1 MVIELFNWLVGGGC
15 KSLKMK
21 PGLEEAQGDL
31 VYQKMAPAGL
41 MRLMVLAR
49 KWTWLFIWQGQV
61 SISLYLC
68 LFGRS
73 QRLHYGICC
82 VCVWRRKSEKLR
94 SRRDG
99 RGDGRPLCFVF
110 SCFGW
115 LGDFGRG

>member
-1 MVIELFNWLVGGGC
+1 MEVGRGG
-15 KSLKMK
+15 KWWAVS
-21 PGLEEAQGDL
+21 
-31 VYQKMAPAGL
+31 VSAGL
-41 MRLMVLAR
+41 
-49 KWTWLFIWQGQV
+49 GQ
-61 SISLYLC
+61 ISLYLC

-99 RGDGRPLCFVF
+99 RGDGRPLCFVI

-115 LGDFGRG
+115 LGDFGRVDRVSFINAFVCI